1 MAFCPFSNKECP
13 SACALS
19 MKETCA
25 LVLIAKGVTLSDFNS
40 SANHKSLADAVD
52 LVAYQLKQLH

>member
-1 MAFCPFSNKECP
+1 MAFCPFSNKEC
-13 SACALS
+13 SSECALNVNE
-19 MKETCA
+19 KCA
-25 LVLIAKGVTLSDFNS
+25 FVLIAKGVTLSDFNS